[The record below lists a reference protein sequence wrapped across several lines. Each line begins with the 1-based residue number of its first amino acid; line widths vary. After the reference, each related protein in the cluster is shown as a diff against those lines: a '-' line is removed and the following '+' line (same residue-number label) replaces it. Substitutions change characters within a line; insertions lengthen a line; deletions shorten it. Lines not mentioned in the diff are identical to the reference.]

1 MIRGVA
7 VALITCAILAFG
19 CLADAYAQQC
29 SPACDVNGDG
39 VSPAATDY
47 GAFFASFNKKTGD
60 AGFNARADLD
70 GNGAVTSADFGLLLR
85 FCPLK

>member
-1 MIRGVA
+1 MIRLGLQTLLGLA
-7 VALITCAILAFG
+7 VIAAA
-19 CLADAYAQQC
+19 AAAPAPAQQC

-47 GAFFASFNKKTGD
+47 GAFFASYNKKTGD

-70 GNGAVTSADFGLLLR
+70 GNGSVTAADFSLLLR